1 MWKKIVNPKTG
12 IKINVNSKIGKNVL
26 RNYIKQLGGAESAE
40 DTEVVVRVY
49 EGVTYYL
56 DEKTN
61 ELYNE
66 MDQLVGTWDAE
77 NNKPILSSE
86 EEVQIAFLKNQVEEM
101 SEENA
106 MLINQMMNSHQVIK
120 EGRKKDEQIALLKK
134 ELLQHQGEE
143 KIMELVG
150 EDLYDYSD
158 IETYELED
166 VMKITHF
173 ARYGQPPQPQNLNNI
188 IKEEGEKII
197 LYFTSWHGHGNNSS
211 DPFMNLNLI
220 TNYGTIY
227 HMSRYNGQYKTS
239 LRKEFIKR
247 YEYWIPKD
255 YINILKY
262 MIWGSETYTLN
273 NDIQTHIDYI
283 NLDKV
288 LEHIKENLYNGRY
301 VKNNVDIHYMDVY
314 IEKQRMIEEQER
326 FEINKNEKE
335 IELETAM
342 NKLEEE
348 RKMFEI
354 KKAQLK
360 RISQKLKTEKQ
371 NIDKQKE
378 ELEKLLLTR
387 TTIDDL
393 FDALEEE

>member
-1 MWKKIVNPKTG
+1 M
-12 IKINVNSKIGKNVL
+12 
-26 RNYIKQLGGAESAE
+26 AEE
-40 DTEVVVRVY
+40 
-49 EGVTYYL
+49 
-56 DEKTN
+56 
-61 ELYNE
+61 
-66 MDQLVGTWDAE
+66 
-77 NNKPILSSE
+77 
-86 EEVQIAFLKNQVEEM
+86 QITLLKNQVEEM

-106 MLINQMMNSHQVIK
+106 MLINQMMNFHQVIK
-120 EGRKKDEQIALLKK
+120 EGRKKDEHIALLKK
-134 ELLQHQGEE
+134 ELLKHQGEE

-173 ARYGQPPQPQNLNNI
+173 DHYFGQPQPQNLNNI

-197 LYFTSWHGHGNNSS
+197 LYFRSFNGSNSS
-211 DPFMNLNLI
+211 DPFTNFNLI

-227 HMSRYNGQYKTS
+227 HIAVSNSQYRVGNI
-239 LRKEFIKR
+239 RKEFIKR

-262 MIWGSETYTLN
+262 MIWGSERYTS
-273 NDIQTHIDYI
+273 NDHRSPTNIDYI

>member
-1 MWKKIVNPKTG
+1 MKNINTTFRWYNGTPPK
-12 IKINVNSKIGKNVL
+12 
-26 RNYIKQLGGAESAE
+26 
-40 DTEVVVRVY
+40 
-49 EGVTYYL
+49 
-56 DEKTN
+56 
-61 ELYNE
+61 
-66 MDQLVGTWDAE
+66 
-77 NNKPILSSE
+77 
-86 EEVQIAFLKNQVEEM
+86 
-101 SEENA
+101 
-106 MLINQMMNSHQVIK
+106 
-120 EGRKKDEQIALLKK
+120 
-134 ELLQHQGEE
+134 
-143 KIMELVG
+143 
-150 EDLYDYSD
+150 
-158 IETYELED
+158 
-166 VMKITHF
+166 
-173 ARYGQPPQPQNLNNI
+173 NLNNI

-197 LYFTSWHGHGNNSS
+197 LHLYEYYKRPSS
-211 DPFMNLNLI
+211 THSISFLVI

-227 HMSRYNGQYKTS
+227 HIDVADSRLQ
-239 LRKEFIKR
+239 KEFIKR
-247 YEYWIPKD
+247 YEYWLPKD
-255 YINILKY
+255 YINILTY
-262 MIWGSETYTLN
+262 MISGLEGRVIETWDKNIKT
-273 NDIQTHIDYI
+273 YI
-283 NLDKV
+283 ILDKV

-348 RKMFEI
+348 IKMFEI

-393 FDALEEE
+393 FDELEEE

>member
-1 MWKKIVNPKTG
+1 M
-12 IKINVNSKIGKNVL
+12 
-26 RNYIKQLGGAESAE
+26 AEE
-40 DTEVVVRVY
+40 
-49 EGVTYYL
+49 
-56 DEKTN
+56 
-61 ELYNE
+61 
-66 MDQLVGTWDAE
+66 
-77 NNKPILSSE
+77 
-86 EEVQIAFLKNQVEEM
+86 QITLLKNQVEEM

-106 MLINQMMNSHQVIK
+106 MLINQMMNFHQVIK

-166 VMKITHF
+166 VMKNENVSYHLKCPSIYLTF
-173 ARYGQPPQPQNLNNI
+173 KNLNNI

-197 LYFTSWHGHGNNSS
+197 LHLYEYYERPGLTHSISF
-211 DPFMNLNLI
+211 LVI

-227 HMSRYNGQYKTS
+227 HIDLADSRLQ
-239 LRKEFIKR
+239 KEFIKR
-247 YEYWIPKD
+247 YEYWLPKD
-255 YINILKY
+255 YINILTY
-262 MIWGSETYTLN
+262 MISGLEGRGIKTYDKNIKT
-273 NDIQTHIDYI
+273 YI
-283 NLDKV
+283 ILDTV

-348 RKMFEI
+348 IKMFEI

-393 FDALEEE
+393 FDELEEE

>member
-1 MWKKIVNPKTG
+1 M
-12 IKINVNSKIGKNVL
+12 
-26 RNYIKQLGGAESAE
+26 
-40 DTEVVVRVY
+40 
-49 EGVTYYL
+49 
-56 DEKTN
+56 
-61 ELYNE
+61 
-66 MDQLVGTWDAE
+66 
-77 NNKPILSSE
+77 
-86 EEVQIAFLKNQVEEM
+86 
-101 SEENA
+101 
-106 MLINQMMNSHQVIK
+106 
-120 EGRKKDEQIALLKK
+120 
-134 ELLQHQGEE
+134 
-143 KIMELVG
+143 
-150 EDLYDYSD
+150 
-158 IETYELED
+158 
-166 VMKITHF
+166 
-173 ARYGQPPQPQNLNNI
+173 
-188 IKEEGEKII
+188 
-197 LYFTSWHGHGNNSS
+197 SWHGHGNNSS

-262 MIWGSETYTLN
+262 MIWGSERYTS
-273 NDIQTHIDYI
+273 NDRSPTHIDYI

-393 FDALEEE
+393 FDELEEE